1 MNSTD
6 IRSQSI
12 SSSRQYK
19 FRALGTFR
27 CIRLIFTFA
36 LLLAASAWPAAH
48 AQVSASISGVVTD
61 PSGAA
66 VPAATVTSKNVETGV
81 LRTANTDGDGRY
93 LILAL
98 PVGQYEVTASKASFR
113 ESTRRGIQLN
123 VGQEA
128 SINIPLQVST
138 VKAAVSV
145 SEDVPVVNTTTSDI
159 SGLVGAQQI
168 KQLPLNGRSY
178 DLLLPLN
185 PGIVNFTSQKTGGT
199 GISNSSTANNFAVS
213 GNRPQQNIFL
223 LNGVEYTGAAENNMQ
238 PGGASG
244 MLLGV
249 DAVRE
254 FNVQRDSYG
263 AEFGKHPG
271 GQVIL
276 VTQSGGNAWHGS
288 LYEFVRNNALDA
300 ANYFDQGS
308 APPFQRNQFGA
319 ATGGAIRKDQT
330 FLFANYEGFRQ
341 DLNQTSAAFV
351 PGLAARAA
359 AAPSVQPLL
368 NLWPTPAAGTPELD
382 VTGQKF
388 GISQVF
394 SSPLQTIREDFGTVR
409 LDHNIS
415 SIDSLAAIYTVDDG
429 GDVTATIAD
438 PYSTDILNLR
448 EQVLSLEETHVF
460 SPALLNTA
468 RFGFSRAG
476 YFFTGAP
483 TPGTPAASV
492 PGFLTGLPVGAVVVG
507 GSAASNPQAQ
517 IGLAGSNNGSNLRI
531 ARNIFTYEDHATLTR
546 GHHQLSFG
554 VWFQQFQSNETIA
567 LSQYGQAT
575 FPSLAQFITTGLTSS
590 FLYDPAPTE
599 MNWRS
604 LFTAVYAE
612 DVIRFRPDL
621 TLSLGFRGESSSGWN
636 EAHGRA
642 ANYTFST
649 GVISSAPRIGDSLFT
664 VNNAKFLPQ
673 PRVALAWSPLGPK
686 TVLRAGFG
694 MYRDLQDA
702 LGYRADQNA
711 PYNPTYTL
719 ASYPV
724 SRLPLDPAAP
734 VPAGAKLVPGGVQPD
749 MQTPTLIS
757 WSLRVEREL
766 SSNTVLTV
774 GYVGSHG
781 YHELVG
787 VDANEPLPVI
797 CPASP
802 CPAVYP
808 TWDPTKPTS
817 ATNSPTIG
825 FPVGSPLAGTP
836 VPAGTYYIPAG
847 TPKANPALANT
858 WTWFSEG
865 TSSYHALQVD
875 LSRRFSNGLSFRGV
889 YTFSKTLDD
898 GDSLNQTTAGNAPGL
913 VSNPYNLR
921 SDKGLATFN
930 VANIAVLNTLY
941 TLPFGHGQMYAN
953 DLDGWKGHVVS
964 GWSLASILTL
974 QSGFP
979 LTPQL
984 SYNPSNN
991 GDTRNPVRPF
1001 LNPGFTGPVVLG
1013 KPGQWF
1019 NPAAFIAP
1027 PSASGFYG
1035 NAGRDIFSGPGLAT
1049 WDFSVLKDTAIRER
1063 LQLQFRAEIF
1073 NLLNRANFNTP
1084 NLIAFT
1090 PPTASNP
1097 TGVSGTAGAIT
1108 STSTTAR
1115 QVQFGLKLI
1124 W

>member
-1 MNSTD
+1 V
-6 IRSQSI
+6 I
-12 SSSRQYK
+12 SVL
-19 FRALGTFR
+19 AL
-27 CIRLIFTFA
+27 IV
-36 LLLAASAWPAAH
+36 AANMCPSAR
-48 AQVSASISGVVTD
+48 AQVSASISGFISD

-66 VPAATVTSKNVETGV
+66 VPSANVTARNMETGV
-81 LRTANTDGDGRY
+81 SRTASSDGVGRY
-93 LILAL
+93 LIVAL
-98 PVGQYEVTASKASFR
+98 PVGLYEVKASKPGFQ
-113 ESTRRGIQLN
+113 ESTRTGIQLN
-123 VGQEA
+123 VSQEA
-128 SINIPLQVST
+128 NIDVRLQVNT
-138 VKAAVSV
+138 VQASVTV
-145 SEDVPVVNTTTSDI
+145 SEDAPIVNTSTSDI
-159 SGLVGAQQI
+159 SGLVDAREI

-199 GISNSSTANNFAVS
+199 GISNSSTGNNFAVS

-263 AEFGKHPG
+263 AEYGKHPG
-271 GQVIL
+271 GQVII
-276 VTQSGGNAWHGS
+276 VTQSGSNSWHGS

-308 APPFQRNQFGA
+308 TPPFQRNQFGA
-319 ATGGAIRKDQT
+319 SSGGAIRKDKT
-330 FLFANYEGFRQ
+330 FLFGNYEGFRQ
-341 DLNQTSAAFV
+341 DLNQTSVAFV

-368 NLWPTPAAGTPELD
+368 NLWPTPVVGTPELD
-382 VTGQKF
+382 VPGQKF
-388 GISQVF
+388 GISQFF
-394 SSPLQTIREDFGTVR
+394 SSPLQTIREDFGTLR
-409 LDHNIS
+409 FDQTFS
-415 SIDSLAAIYTVDDG
+415 SADSLAAIYTIDDG
-429 GDVTATIAD
+429 ADFTATPVN
-438 PYSTDILNLR
+438 PYSSDILTLR

-460 SPALLNTA
+460 SPSLLNTA

-476 YFFTGAP
+476 YYFKGEP

-492 PGFLTGLPVGAVVVG
+492 PGFLSGLPVGAVVVG

-517 IGLAGSNNGSNLRI
+517 IGLAGSNNGSNLPI
-531 ARNIFTYEDHATLTR
+531 KRNIFTYEDRVTLTR

-554 VWFQQFQSNETIA
+554 VWLQQFQSNEKIA
-567 LSQYGQAT
+567 LSQFGQAT
-575 FPSLAQFITTGLTSS
+575 FPSLAQFINTGVTST

-604 LFTAVYAE
+604 LFGAVYAE
-612 DVIRFRPDL
+612 DVFRFSPRL
-621 TLSLGFRGESSSGWN
+621 TLSLGFRGEFSTGWN

-642 ANYTFST
+642 ANYTYPG
-649 GVISSAPRIGDSLFT
+649 GVISSQPHIGDSFLT

-673 PRVALAWSPLGPK
+673 PRVALAWSPVSPK

-694 MYRDLQDA
+694 MYNDLQDA

-711 PYNPTYTL
+711 PFNPTYSL
-719 ASYPV
+719 ALYPV
-724 SRLPLDPAAP
+724 AKFPIDPAAA

-757 WSLRVEREL
+757 WSLRVQREL
-766 SSNTVLTV
+766 STNTVLTV

-781 YHELVG
+781 YHELIG
-787 VDANEPLPVI
+787 IDANEPVPVI

-808 TWDPTKPTS
+808 TWDPSQPTS

-825 FPVGSPLAGTP
+825 FPIGSPLAGAP
-836 VPAGTYYIPAG
+836 VPAGMYYIPAG

-865 TSSYHALQVD
+865 TSSYQALQVD
-875 LSRRFSNGLSFRGV
+875 VTRRFSHGLSFRGV
-889 YTFSKTLDD
+889 YTFSKVLDD

-921 SDKGLATFN
+921 ADKGLGTFN
-930 VANIAVLNTLY
+930 VANLGVLNALY
-941 TLPFGHGQMYAN
+941 ALPFGRGQMYAN
-953 DLDGWKGHVVS
+953 DLEGWKSHLVS
-964 GWSLASILTL
+964 GWSLANIVTL

-1001 LNPGFTGPVVLG
+1001 VNPSFKGPVVLG
-1013 KPGQWF
+1013 KPSQWF

-1035 NAGRDIFSGPGLAT
+1035 NAGRDTLTGPGLAT
-1049 WDFSVLKDTAIRER
+1049 WDFSVLKDTAISER
-1063 LQLQFRAEIF
+1063 LQLQFRAEFF

-1084 NLIAFT
+1084 NLIVFT

-1097 TGVSGTAGAIT
+1097 TGLSGTAGAIT
-1108 STSTTAR
+1108 STATTAR
-1115 QVQFGLKLI
+1115 QLQFGLKLV